1 MKPQAIFKTL
11 IRQYQKIRLGEIG
24 NDSDVNILVDVRGDK
39 KKIFIGAGSTICK
52 HTTLEVDLV
61 DMSDSKIMIG
71 DNTVISSFVI
81 IRTHGGSIKIGD
93 SCFVNSFTVL
103 HGHGD
108 LTIGN
113 SCLIGPQVT
122 MVPANNGFKDRD
134 TLIKLQTPTL
144 QGITIEDDVW
154 IGAGVT
160 ILDGCT
166 IGKGCV
172 IGAGSV
178 VTRSLEPY
186 SIVAGVA
193 AKKIEIRG

>member
-1 MKPQAIFKTL
+1 MNLKAIFKGL
-11 IRQYQKIRLGEIG
+11 IRQYQKSRLGEIG
-24 NDSDVNILVDVRGDK
+24 KGADVNLLADVRGK
-39 KKIFIGAGSTICK
+39 KKSIFIGEGSTICK
-52 HTTLEVDLV
+52 YATLEVDTV
-61 DMSDSKIMIG
+61 DISDSQIIIG
-71 DNTVISSFVI
+71 NNTLISSFVI
-81 IRTHGGSIKIGD
+81 IRTHGGTIKIGD

-122 MVPANNGFKDRD
+122 MVPANNGFKDRN
-134 TLIKLQTPTL
+134 TPIKLQTPTR
-144 QGITIEDDVW
+144 QGIKIEDDVW

-172 IGAGSV
+172 IGAGAV

-193 AKKIEIRG
+193 AKKIEIRE

>member
-1 MKPQAIFKTL
+1 MNLKAIFKEL
-11 IRQYQKIRLGEIG
+11 IRQYQKSRLGEIG
-24 NDSDVNILVDVRGDK
+24 KESDVNLLADVRGK
-39 KKIFIGAGSTICK
+39 KKSIFIGEGSTICK
-52 HTTLEVDLV
+52 YATLEVDTV
-61 DMSDSKIMIG
+61 DISDSQIIIG
-71 DNTVISSFVI
+71 DNTLISSFVV
-81 IRTHGGSIKIGD
+81 IRTHGGTIKIGN

-122 MVPANNGFKDRD
+122 MVPANNGFKDRN
-134 TLIKLQTPTL
+134 TPIKLQTPTR
-144 QGITIEDDVW
+144 QGIIIEDDVW

-193 AKKIEIRG
+193 AKKIEVRE

>member
-1 MKPQAIFKTL
+1 MKPQLMLRNI
-11 IRQYQKIRLGEIG
+11 IWQYQKTRFGKIGE
-24 NDSDVNILVDVRGDK
+24 NSNVNLLTDVRGDP
-39 KKIFIGAGSTICK
+39 KKIFIGEDTTVCK
-52 HTTLEVDLV
+52 YATLEVDTV
-61 DMSDSKIMIG
+61 NIGESKIVIG
-71 DNTVISSFVI
+71 DNTLISSFVI
-81 IRTHGGSIKIGD
+81 IRTHGGTVKIGD

-103 HGHGD
+103 HGHGN

-122 MVPANNGFKDRD
+122 MVPANNGFKERN
-134 TLIKLQTPTL
+134 TLIKLQTPTQ
-144 QGITIEDDVW
+144 QGIMIEDDVW

-178 VTRSLEPY
+178 VTRSLESY
-186 SIVAGVA
+186 SIVAGNA
-193 AKKIEIRG
+193 AKRIEVRG

>member
-1 MKPQAIFKTL
+1 MKPQTIL
-11 IRQYQKIRLGEIG
+11 RNIIWHYQKAQLGEIG
-24 NDSDVNILVDVRGDK
+24 KNANVNLLADVRGRK
-39 KKIFIGAGSTICK
+39 KSIFIGEGSTICK
-52 HTTLEVDLV
+52 YATLEVDTV
-61 DMSDSKIMIG
+61 DVGESKIVIG
-71 DNTVISSFVI
+71 NNTLISSFVI
-81 IRTHGGSIKIGD
+81 IRTHGGTIKIGN

-122 MVPANNGFKDRD
+122 MVPANNGFKDRN
-134 TLIKLQTPTL
+134 TPIKLQTPTR

-172 IGAGSV
+172 IGAGAV
-178 VTRSLEPY
+178 VTRSLDPY
-186 SIVAGVA
+186 SIVAGSA
-193 AKKIEIRG
+193 AKKIEIRE

>member
-1 MKPQAIFKTL
+1 MKPQSIFKNL
-11 IRQYQKIRLGEIG
+11 IRQYQKTRLGEIG
-24 NDSDVNILVDVRGDK
+24 NESDVNILVDVRGNK

-52 HTTLEVDLV
+52 YTTLEVDLV
-61 DMSDSKIMIG
+61 DISDSKIMIG

-122 MVPANNGFKDRD
+122 MVPANNGFKSRD
-134 TLIKLQTPTL
+134 TLIKLQTPTR

-160 ILDGCT
+160 ILDGCRV
-166 IGKGCV
+166 GVGAV
-172 IGAGSV
+172 IAAGSV
-178 VTRSLEPY
+178 VTKSVEPY
-186 SIVAGVA
+186 SIVAGIPA
-193 AKKIEIRG
+193 RKIGMRS

>member
-1 MKPQAIFKTL
+1 MKPKAIFKEI
-11 IRQYQKIRLGEIG
+11 IRQYQKTRLGEIG
-24 NDSDVNILVDVRGDK
+24 KESDVNIMADVRGK
-39 KKIFIGAGSTICK
+39 KKSIFVGEGTTICK
-52 HTTLEVDLV
+52 YATLEVDTV
-61 DMSDSKIMIG
+61 DIGDSKIIIG
-71 DNTVISSFVI
+71 DNTLISSFVI
-81 IRTHGGSIKIGD
+81 LRTHGGTIKIGN
-93 SCFVNSFTVL
+93 SCFINSFTVL

-122 MVPANNGFKDRD
+122 MVPANNGFKDRN
-134 TLIKLQTPTL
+134 TLIKLQTPTR

-166 IGKGCV
+166 IGQGCV

-186 SIVAGVA
+186 SIVAGSG
-193 AKKIEIRG
+193 AKKIEVRE